1 MFSAAVTR
9 RVLIGSAMLLF
20 VAGAIVAP
28 VAAAMSLCAMP
39 CCHHGASPNGSLAA
53 QFPCPFKCQ
62 ITTKTDEV
70 AAVAPQPSTVS
81 AHATG
86 AVASAEPAPVVIA
99 QPIAAAGEAPLL
111 CPRPLHILNS
121 VFLI

>member
-1 MFSAAVTR
+1 
-9 RVLIGSAMLLF
+9 MLLF

-39 CCHHGASPNGSLAA
+39 CCHHAPASASLNA
-53 QFPCPFKCQ
+53 QFPCPFNKC
-62 ITTKTDEV
+62 TMAKAADEV

-81 AHATG
+81 AYATA
-86 AVASAEPAPVVIA
+86 AVVSAEPAPVVTARPVIA
-99 QPIAAAGEAPLL
+99 VSEATLV
-111 CPRPLHILNS
+111 CPRSLHLVNS